1 MIRVLNRVCVTL
13 AIVFT
18 MAHTAQAANVI
29 IENEFVRAGVN
40 ETSGTLGS
48 GGSTRPGLQYDNTGT
63 STWPCDS
70 CQGDYLTPG
79 APFEGFTVRLEDGT
93 GTLISTYTNNN
104 AGSATISG
112 GAWVG
117 TPTAASATWRASNT
131 DFIIQHDYSLPAGQ
145 KYIDIT
151 TGITANVAVGKL
163 WFGRFIDPD
172 AMPMPG
178 DTSATDNVLGYGAIP
193 RANVVFSEAT
203 VSRYA
208 LGLYT
213 AASTGRAGISN
224 TWSTNPRD
232 YYANTSPYYEPLLDA
247 DGNKVPV
254 DATRPWMGFQN
265 KLDSAGNP
273 IPALY
278 GNGDHTVGL
287 GFVAENVAVGDI
299 VTFKYAYIFGPSAFG
314 AATSAVAGGA
324 GGGTAGDVPGG
335 GTLTDVGSATDSA
348 AGGGTSTGTATETG
362 RTTATVITS
371 DTFVADTS
379 LPVII
384 GSITHHVASET
395 STVQTIARENTTSVT
410 TPGTRTVVS
419 VDRTTIT
426 WSDGTTTTSDS
437 APTTATTLSNSVAN
451 SSTGDSLSGRIDQYT
466 VMGQVSNNIN
476 RMMNHNIMRQDGI
489 KYEHGTLYINGGL
502 IDSKSGGYTVNAR
515 QYGFAV
521 DRQVRNDLI
530 VGVQFNHVNSTMN
543 GTDSSGS
550 MNKSHFGLYSLYTR
564 GNFLLQSDLGIAN
577 NSYRANRTI
586 ETVFNN
592 ASNTSGNDVW
602 LSNRVYYTGKDV
614 VRPFAGI
621 TVGRGTIAGYTE
633 TGSIQSARTVAGTN
647 SNMNYAEAG
656 VQANK
661 QIGKI
666 NMFGEL
672 SATTD
677 GFTTVA
683 AGAGWA
689 VRENGVL
696 TATVSSHSKD
706 GVTSNRIT
714 GGVKFRW

>member
-1 MIRVLNRVCVTL
+1 
-13 AIVFT
+13 
-18 MAHTAQAANVI
+18 MANVVNAANVI

-104 AGSATISG
+104 AGGATISG

-117 TPTAASATWRASNT
+117 TPTAAGATWRASNT
-131 DFIIQHDYSLPAGQ
+131 DFVIQHDYSLPAGQ

-213 AASTGRAGISN
+213 AASTGRAGISG
-224 TWSTNPRD
+224 TWSTNPKD
-232 YYANTSPYYEPLLDA
+232 YYANTSPYFEPLLDA

-254 DATRPWMGFQN
+254 DATRPWMGYQN
-265 KLDSAGNP
+265 KLDADGNR
-273 IPALY
+273 IPVLY
-278 GNGDHTVGL
+278 GNGDNTIGL

-335 GTLTDVGSATDSA
+335 GTLTDVGSATSA
-348 AGGGTSTGTATETG
+348 ASGGGTSTGTATETG

-437 APTTATTLSNSVAN
+437 ASTTATTLSNHVEN

-530 VGVQFNHVNSTMN
+530 VGAQFNHVNSTMN

>member
-1 MIRVLNRVCVTL
+1 
-13 AIVFT
+13 

>member
-1 MIRVLNRVCVTL
+1 
-13 AIVFT
+13 
-18 MAHTAQAANVI
+18 
-29 IENEFVRAGVN
+29 
-40 ETSGTLGS
+40 
-48 GGSTRPGLQYDNTGT
+48 
-63 STWPCDS
+63 
-70 CQGDYLTPG
+70 
-79 APFEGFTVRLEDGT
+79 
-93 GTLISTYTNNN
+93 
-104 AGSATISG
+104 
-112 GAWVG
+112 
-117 TPTAASATWRASNT
+117 
-131 DFIIQHDYSLPAGQ
+131 
-145 KYIDIT
+145 
-151 TGITANVAVGKL
+151 
-163 WFGRFIDPD
+163 
-172 AMPMPG
+172 
-178 DTSATDNVLGYGAIP
+178 
-193 RANVVFSEAT
+193 
-203 VSRYA
+203 
-208 LGLYT
+208 
-213 AASTGRAGISN
+213 
-224 TWSTNPRD
+224 
-232 YYANTSPYYEPLLDA
+232 
-247 DGNKVPV
+247 
-254 DATRPWMGFQN
+254 
-265 KLDSAGNP
+265 
-273 IPALY
+273 
-278 GNGDHTVGL
+278 
-287 GFVAENVAVGDI
+287 
-299 VTFKYAYIFGPSAFG
+299 
-314 AATSAVAGGA
+314 
-324 GGGTAGDVPGG
+324 
-335 GTLTDVGSATDSA
+335 
-348 AGGGTSTGTATETG
+348 
-362 RTTATVITS
+362 
-371 DTFVADTS
+371 
-379 LPVII
+379 
-384 GSITHHVASET
+384 
-395 STVQTIARENTTSVT
+395 
-410 TPGTRTVVS
+410 VVS
-419 VDRTTIT
+419 VDRTTIS

-530 VGVQFNHVNSTMN
+530 VGVQFNHVNSTMA
-543 GTDSSGS
+543 GVDSSGS

-602 LSNRVYYTGKDV
+602 LSNRLYYTGKDV

-683 AGAGWA
+683 AGAAWA

>member
-1 MIRVLNRVCVTL
+1 MFKALHRVAVTL

-63 STWPCDS
+63 STWPCNS

-213 AASTGRAGISN
+213 AASTGRAGISS

-232 YYANTSPYYEPLLDA
+232 YYANTSPYFEPLLDA

-254 DATRPWMGFQN
+254 DATRPWMGFQS
-265 KLDSAGNP
+265 KLDADGNR
-273 IPALY
+273 IPVLY

-395 STVQTIARENTTSVT
+395 STIQTIARENTTSVT

-437 APTTATTLSNSVAN
+437 ASTTATTLSNSVAN

-550 MNKSHFGLYSLYTR
+550 MNKSHFGLYSLYTK

-586 ETVFNN
+586 ENVFNN

-633 TGSIQSARTVAGTN
+633 TGSIQSARTVAGVSN
-647 SNMNYAEAG
+647 NMNYAEAG

-683 AGAGWA
+683 VGAAWA
-689 VRENGVL
+689 VRANGTL
-696 TATVSSHSKD
+696 TGTVSTHSRD

-714 GGVKFRW
+714 GGVKFQW

>member
-13 AIVFT
+13 AIVFS
-18 MAHTAQAANVI
+18 MANVVNAANVI

-63 STWPCDS
+63 STWPCNS

-93 GTLISTYTNNN
+93 GTLINTYTNNN
-104 AGSATISG
+104 AGGATISG

-117 TPTAASATWRASNT
+117 TPTAASATWRASNSE
-131 DFIIQHDYSLPAGQ
+131 FIIQHDYSLPAGQ

-213 AASTGRAGISN
+213 AASTGKAGISMS
-224 TWSTNPRD
+224 WSTNPRD
-232 YYANTSPYYEPLLDA
+232 YYANTSPYFEPLLDA
-247 DGNKVPV
+247 DGKKVPV
-254 DATRPWMGFQN
+254 DATRPWMGFQS
-265 KLDSAGNP
+265 KLDADGNR
-273 IPALY
+273 IPVLY

-324 GGGTAGDVPGG
+324 GGGTAGSVPGG
-335 GTLTDVGSATDSA
+335 GTLVDVGSATDSA
-348 AGGGTSTGTATETG
+348 AGGGTTPGAATETG

-419 VDRTTIT
+419 VDRTTIS

-437 APTTATTLSNSVAN
+437 ASTTATTLSNHVAN
-451 SSTGDSLSGRIDQYT
+451 SSTNDSLSGRIDQYT